1 MGIKTKSS
9 QSESMTFR
17 LESAALDKLK
27 AKATQD
33 RISLN
38 TLVNQIIVGYAE
50 WDLTAIGAGWMV
62 IPKNVMKKIIA
73 KLSEKEVEQLARENF
88 GEMKGIALFM
98 TNKSDLEAFFSIVRM
113 RSKKSGFQVK
123 EVADNS
129 TTTFIIQHDLG
140 AKWSLFSKIFYE
152 ELLHSLEKK
161 ATFETTDNT
170 IAITVEN

>member
-17 LESAALDKLK
+17 LESASLDKLK
-27 AKATQD
+27 DKANQD

-50 WDLTAIGAGWMV
+50 WDLTAISAGWMV
-62 IPKNVMKKIIA
+62 MPKNIMKKMIA
-73 KLSEKEVEQLARENF
+73 KLSEKEIEQIAKETF
-88 GEMKGIALFM
+88 GEMKGVALFM
-98 TNKSDLEAFFSIVRM
+98 TNKSDLEAFFSVVRM

-123 EVADNS
+123 EVVDNN

-140 AKWSLFSKIFYE
+140 AKWSLFTKVFYE
-152 ELLHSLEKK
+152 ELLHSLEKR
-161 ATFETTDNT
+161 AAFETTSNT
-170 IAITVEN
+170 IAISVEH

>member
-27 AKATQD
+27 AKANQD

-62 IPKNVMKKIIA
+62 MPKSVMKKMIA
-73 KLSEKEVEQLARENF
+73 KLSEKEVEQLAKETF
-88 GEMKGIALFM
+88 GEMKGVALFM

-123 EVADNS
+123 EMTENNK
-129 TTTFIIQHDLG
+129 TTLIIQHDLG
-140 AKWSLFSKIFYE
+140 VKWSLFSKTFYE
-152 ELLHSLEKK
+152 EILHSLDKRV
-161 ATFETTDNT
+161 TFEIRENT
-170 IAITVEN
+170 IAINVEH